1 METLQALKKYFGYDQ
16 FLSLQEEIIQHV
28 LSKQD
33 SLVLMPTGGGKSLC
47 YQLPALLFDDL
58 TIVISPLISLM
69 KDQVDALKENGIPA
83 EFINSTLSY
92 HEIDH
97 IQDLTRQGEIKIL
110 YLAPERLAI
119 PAFRHFLSELKIN
132 LIAIDEAHCIS
143 EWGHDFRPDYRNLKT
158 LADDYPDTPIIALTA
173 TATRDVQEDIAIQL
187 NLRDSKT
194 FTASFNRPNLSY
206 IIHPK
211 TGQFA
216 DFQALIALLEKYKDE
231 STIIYCFSRKDTESI
246 ADQLRDNGFQALP
259 YHAGLDDGTRKAT
272 QESFIRDKVSIITAT
287 IAFGMGIDKSNVR
300 LIVHYSL
307 PKSLENY
314 YQETG
319 RAGRDGLPSECVL
332 FYSYGDK
339 MKQDFFI
346 DQKEDP
352 DDKKKARRKLS
363 EILRLCEITSCRRR
377 FILNYFGEDWDKED
391 CGGCD
396 VCLAKS
402 MPVETFDAT
411 EITQK
416 VLSAVIRTGEGFGA
430 QHICDVL
437 RGSKN
442 QKVKDWKHDA
452 LSVYGIVKDFAV
464 DELKQIIRQLI
475 AEDLLIRTEAERPTL
490 RMGDKGFKF
499 LKQRETINLPILKQP
514 ARLREN
520 RDTAYDQVLFDR
532 LRVCRKKIA
541 ESKDLPPFVIFHDT
555 ALRDMAVFK
564 PQSLESFAQIK
575 GVGESKLNEFAEPFI
590 TVIKNYVADK
600 LRFQVN
606 RSGSTLQETKHL
618 LEQKLSLEDMAQSRG
633 VTIATIVNHIE
644 KLQLAGEPIDIEY
657 LAPNDE
663 GFIKIKKAFDEL
675 GCEKLKPVYERLN
688 EEFPYEQIRLA
699 RLFHTTK

>member
-1 METLQALKKYFGYDQ
+1 MNALEVLKKYFGYDK
-16 FLSLQEEIIQHV
+16 FLPLQEEIIDHV
-28 LSKQD
+28 LTKRD
-33 SLVLMPTGGGKSLC
+33 SLILMPTGGGKSLC

-58 TIVISPLISLM
+58 TLVISPLISLM

-119 PAFRHFLSELKIN
+119 PAFRQFLSELKIN

-158 LADDYPDTPIIALTA
+158 LGDDYPDTPIIALTA
-173 TATRDVQEDIAIQL
+173 TATKEVQKDIAVQL
-187 NLRDSKT
+187 NLRDSRT

-211 TGQFA
+211 SSQFA
-216 DFQALIALLEKYKDE
+216 DFQALIALLGKYKNE
-231 STIIYCFSRKDTESI
+231 STIIYCFSRKDTESL
-246 ADQLRDNGFQALP
+246 AEDLRDQGFNSLP
-259 YHAGLDDGTRKAT
+259 YHAGLSDATRKT
-272 QESFIRDKVSIITAT
+272 NQERFIRDEVPVITAT

-300 LIVHYSL
+300 LIVHYNL

-363 EILRLCEITSCRRR
+363 QILKLCEIVSCRRR
-377 FILNYFGEDWDKED
+377 FILRYFGEDWEKEN

-402 MPVETFDAT
+402 LPVETFDAT

-442 QKVKDWKHDA
+442 QKVKDWKHDT
-452 LSVYGIVKDFAV
+452 LSVYGIVKDFAM

-475 AEDLLIRTEAERPTL
+475 AEELLIRTEAERPTL
-490 RMGDKGFKF
+490 RMSDRGFKF
-499 LKQRETINLPILKQP
+499 LKQRETLRLPHPKKSV
-514 ARLREN
+514 
-520 RDTAYDQVLFDR
+520 DVGGSHSGYDKDLFDQ
-532 LRVCRKKIA
+532 LRACRKKIA
-541 ESKDLPPFVIFHDT
+541 DSKDLPPFVIFHDT

-564 PQSLESFAQIK
+564 PQSLASFAQIK
-575 GVGESKLNEFAEPFI
+575 GVGESKLKEFAEPFI
-590 TVIKNYVADK
+590 TVIKNYVVDK
-600 LRFQVN
+600 TRFQIN
-606 RSGSTLQETKHL
+606 RSGSTLQETKQL
-618 LEQKLSLEDMAQSRG
+618 VEKKLSLEDMAQSRG
-633 VTIATIVNHIE
+633 VTIATITNHIE
-644 KLQLAGEPIDIEY
+644 KLQLAGEPIDIDY
-657 LAPNDE
+657 LTPNDE
-663 GFIKIKKAFDEL
+663 GFIKIKEAFEDL
-675 GCEKLKPVYERLN
+675 GCEKLKPIYEKLN

-699 RLFHTTK
+699 RLFYLNK